1 MSLLGS
7 LVNML
12 GSGSQGQGDNL
23 ALINAVVRM
32 LGNDSPSGGLG
43 GLAAQLQQAGLGD
56 VLGSWIGRGQN
67 MPISPEQVEA
77 GLGADAIAQIA
88 RQLGLD
94 NGDVAGRLSQV
105 LPHVVDAL
113 TPDGHVPS
121 GGLGSS
127 DDLLAR
133 LGPR

>member
-12 GSGSQGQGDNL
+12 GSGPQGQGDNL

-32 LGNDSPSGGLG
+32 LGNDAPGGGLG

-56 VLGSWIGRGQN
+56 VVGSWIGRGQN
-67 MPISPEQVEA
+67 MPISAGQVEA
-77 GLGADAIAQIA
+77 GLGPDTIAQIA

-94 NGDVAGRLSQV
+94 NGEVAGQLSQV

-113 TPDGHVPS
+113 TPDGHLPAE
-121 GGLGSS
+121 GLGSG
-127 DDLLAR
+127 DDLLER
-133 LGPR
+133 LGPH

>member
-7 LVNML
+7 LVHML
-12 GSGSQGQGDNL
+12 GSGPQGQGDNL

-32 LGNDSPSGGLG
+32 LGNDAPGGGLG

-56 VLGSWIGRGQN
+56 VIGSWIGRGQN
-67 MPISPEQVEA
+67 LPISPAQVEA
-77 GLGADAIAQIA
+77 GLGPDMIAQIA

-94 NGDVAGRLSQV
+94 NGDVAGQLSHV

-113 TPDGHVPS
+113 TPQGHLPPE
-121 GGLGSS
+121 GLGSGE
-127 DDLLAR
+127 DLLAR

>member
-32 LGNDSPSGGLG
+32 LGNDSPGG
-43 GLAAQLQQAGLGD
+43 
-56 VLGSWIGRGQN
+56 
-67 MPISPEQVEA
+67 
-77 GLGADAIAQIA
+77 GLGADTIAQIA

-94 NGDVAGRLSQV
+94 NGEVAGQLSQV

-113 TPDGHVPS
+113 TPDGHLPAE
-121 GGLGSS
+121 GLGSG
-127 DDLLAR
+127 DDLLDR

>member
-32 LGNDSPSGGLG
+32 LANDSPSGGLG
-43 GLAAQLQQAGLGD
+43 GLAAQLQRAGLGD
-56 VLGSWIGRGQN
+56 VVGSWIGRGQN
-67 MPISPEQVEA
+67 MPISPDQLEA
-77 GLGADAIAQIA
+77 GLGADTIAQIA

-133 LGPR
+133 LGPH